1 MVFMFRFIVFSSIAC
16 VGSGSMF
23 RVYWLLLNIVIKYS
37 FLVVAVEAGLSV
49 YVVGGQGVRLFVVVV
64 SCGVLD
70 VFLLGGF
77 LSRHV
82 CDLC

>member
-1 MVFMFRFIVFSSIAC
+1 MVFMFCFIVFSSIAC

-23 RVYWLLLNIVIKYS
+23 RVYWLLLNIVF

>member
-23 RVYWLLLNIVIKYS
+23 RVYWLLLNIVD
-37 FLVVAVEAGLSV
+37 AGLSV

>member
-1 MVFMFRFIVFSSIAC
+1 MVLNYCGVNGFHVSFYC
-16 VGSGSMF
+16 VLIYCMCW
-23 RVYWLLLNIVIKYS
+23 VW
-37 FLVVAVEAGLSV
+37 VAVEAGLSV

>member
-23 RVYWLLLNIVIKYS
+23 RVYWLLLNIVFFFS
-37 FLVVAVEAGLSV
+37 RGGLGWVVSLCSGWSGCEAFC
-49 YVVGGQGVRLFVVVV
+49 R

>member
-23 RVYWLLLNIVIKYS
+23 F

>member
-1 MVFMFRFIVFSSIAC
+1 M
-16 VGSGSMF
+16 
-23 RVYWLLLNIVIKYS
+23 
-37 FLVVAVEAGLSV
+37 AVEAGLSV
-49 YVVGGQGVRLFVVVV
+49 YVVGGHGVRFFVLVV

-82 CDLC
+82 CDLCYCLKCILLLS

>member
-23 RVYWLLLNIVIKYS
+23 RVYWLLLNIVF
-37 FLVVAVEAGLSV
+37 FLVVAVEVGLSV

-64 SCGVLD
+64 SCVVLD

>member
-23 RVYWLLLNIVIKYS
+23 RVYWLLLNIVFF

>member
-1 MVFMFRFIVFSSIAC
+1 MLDVCVRCASSCNSECQSA
-16 VGSGSMF
+16 F
-23 RVYWLLLNIVIKYS
+23 LL
-37 FLVVAVEAGLSV
+37 VAVEAGLSV

>member
-1 MVFMFRFIVFSSIAC
+1 MVV
-16 VGSGSMF
+16 V
-23 RVYWLLLNIVIKYS
+23 KYS
-37 FLVVAVEAGLSV
+37 LLFLVVAVEAGLSV
-49 YVVGGQGVRLFVVVV
+49 YVVGGQGVRLIVVVV

-70 VFLLGGF
+70 VFLLGGC